1 MAARPKMPAAAVES
15 FDGTKAY
22 IELLK
27 LCLNGLTPPSGSLVV
42 ARRDGKPKVVPVTA
56 ETMAEIMRKRR
67 AWPATSFTMM
77 GLDRTDN
84 LQACVE
90 DVLAND
96 VPGDMIE
103 TGVWRGGATI
113 FMRAV
118 LKLHGVTDRTVV
130 VADSFEGVPP
140 PDEEAFPADAGSRLY
155 TWDHLAVSVESVKD
169 NFARFGLLD
178 DQVEFVQG
186 RFRDTLPALS
196 DRVWSVVRLDGD
208 LYESTINALEELY
221 PNLSPGG
228 YLIVDDYGALRKCRE
243 AVHDYRDAHGIEE
256 EIHKID
262 WTGAF
267 WQKEA

>member
-1 MAARPKMPAAAVES
+1 MTARPNMPAPTVQS

-22 IELLK
+22 IDLLK
-27 LCLNGLTPPSGSLVV
+27 HCLNGLTPPSGSFAV
-42 ARRDGKPKVVPVTA
+42 ARRPDETVVVPVTP
-56 ETMAEIMRKRR
+56 ETMAELMRRR
-67 AWPATSFTMM
+67 GPWPATGFTMM

-113 FMRAV
+113 LMRALLEV
-118 LKLHGVTDRTVV
+118 YGVTDRTVV

-140 PDEEAFPADAGSRLY
+140 PDEEAFPLDAGSRLY
-155 TWDHLAVSVESVKD
+155 EWDHLAVPVELVKD

-178 DQVEFVQG
+178 DQVEFVRG
-186 RFRDTLPALS
+186 RFRDTLPTLS

-228 YLIVDDYGALRKCRE
+228 YLIVDDYGALGRCRT
-243 AVHDYRDAHGIEE
+243 AVHDYRDAHGIEQ
-256 EIHKID
+256 EIRKID
-262 WTGAF
+262 WSGVF

>member
-1 MAARPKMPAAAVES
+1 MPSATVQS

-27 LCLNGLTPPSGSLVV
+27 LCLNGLAPPSGSLVISP
-42 ARRDGKPKVVPVTA
+42 KPQKTEAVPITPEA
-56 ETMAEIMRKRR
+56 MAELMRKRK
-67 AWPATSFTMM
+67 PLQATGYTMM

-113 FMRAV
+113 LMRALLEV
-118 LKLHGVTDRTVV
+118 HGVTDRTVV

-140 PDEEAFPADAGSRLY
+140 PDEAAFPLDAGSRLY
-155 TWDHLAVSVESVKD
+155 EWDYLAVPVELVKD

-178 DQVEFVQG
+178 DQVEFLEG
-186 RFRDTLPALS
+186 RFRDTLPRLA
-196 DRVWSVVRLDGD
+196 DRVWSVIRLDGD
-208 LYESTINALEELY
+208 LYESTINGLEALY

-228 YLIVDDYGALRKCRE
+228 YLIVDDYGALRKCRA

-256 EIHKID
+256 EIHRID
-262 WTGAF
+262 WTGVF